1 MIIFML
7 LYDCFLFFVFSYP
20 LVHSCCCF
28 LTSAILVIVR
38 TACNNDLPSCSVVPQ
53 YYSVCVCVCAPIIS
67 VIIFI
72 IITIATDF
80 DITSIFGANTKFKRI
95 TQ

>member
-1 MIIFML
+1 M
-7 LYDCFLFFVFSYP
+7 
-20 LVHSCCCF
+20 HSCCFF

-38 TACNNDLPSCSVVPQ
+38 TACNNGLPSCSVVPQ
-53 YYSVCVCVCAPIIS
+53 YYSVCVCAPIIS

-95 TQ
+95 KR